1 MTNKIMLELS
11 PNQVEELVERLS
23 MQEKIKL
30 VNRLEKETLRQRW
43 NNILRNIDRRL
54 KQFPISEKETAKE
67 IESYRREKYAKGRN

>member
-1 MTNKIMLELS
+1 MSNKIMLELS

-54 KQFPISEKETAKE
+54 KQFPISEKEIAKE
-67 IESYRREKYAKGRN
+67 TESYRREKYAKSRN